1 MLDLAIYPFAAI
13 GALFV
18 VLQAIGHALNG
29 LQAWIALDQWV
40 ATCLIYGALADETI
54 SAWAHRKQHKRTERA
69 IDWLFRDENHCAK
82 AYLAEMLGEQNAREY
97 RDA

>member
-1 MLDLAIYPFAAI
+1 MLELAMYPFAAI
-13 GALFV
+13 GLVFV
-18 VLQAIGHALNG
+18 LLQAVGHALNG
-29 LQAWIALDQWV
+29 IHSWIALDQWV

-82 AYLAEMLGEQNAREY
+82 AYLAEMKQQHSPQEY
-97 RDA
+97 R